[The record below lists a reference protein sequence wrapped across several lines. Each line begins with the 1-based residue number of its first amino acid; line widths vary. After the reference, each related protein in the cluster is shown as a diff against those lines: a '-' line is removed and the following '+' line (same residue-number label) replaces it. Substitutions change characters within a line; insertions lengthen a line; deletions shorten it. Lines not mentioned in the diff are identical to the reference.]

1 MLPIILNAAAV
12 TSSDYMA
19 RAKFYA
25 YTPPTTEQ
33 SRDIMSTAT
42 AIAVIAILGT
52 ILWSVKFGGS
62 LPLPFRDRTCQ
73 GRSWRQD
80 FPDASKHEIREFL
93 SLFVSA
99 FAFREKE
106 RLKFG
111 PYDTVMAVYRAL
123 YPKRWLPDSLEVETL
138 AGDLHKKYGVEL
150 AAVWSEQDISLGA
163 LFAYVQ
169 KNKTVS

>member
-1 MLPIILNAAAV
+1 MTLAV
-12 TSSDYMA
+12 SC
-19 RAKFYA
+19 A

-33 SRDIMSTAT
+33 SRDIVSTFI
-42 AIAVIAILGT
+42 AIAVIATLGT
-52 ILWSVKFGGS
+52 VLWSMKYGGYP
-62 LPLPFRDRTCQ
+62 PLPFRGRTCQ
-73 GRSWRQD
+73 GRRWRQD

-99 FAFREKE
+99 FAFRETE

-123 YPKRWLPDSLEVETL
+123 YPNRWLPDSLEVETL
-138 AGDLHKKYGVEL
+138 AGDLRKKYGVEL
-150 AAVWSEQDISLGA
+150 AAIWNEQDISLGA

-169 KNKTVS
+169 ENKTVS

>member
-1 MLPIILNAAAV
+1 MAWAA
-12 TSSDYMA
+12 
-19 RAKFYA
+19 FCA

-33 SRDIMSTAT
+33 SRDIVNT
-42 AIAVIAILGT
+42 AIAVAVIAILGT
-52 ILWSVKFGGS
+52 VLWSVKYGGS
-62 LPLPFRDRTCQ
+62 LPLPFRERTCQ

-80 FPDASKHEIREFL
+80 FPHASKHEIREFL

-99 FAFREKE
+99 FAFRETE

-123 YPKRWLPDSLEVETL
+123 YPNLWLPDSLEIETL

-150 AAVWSEQDISLGA
+150 AAVWSEQDIALGA